1 MSNFA
6 TEVVNKIEEIKVSTS
21 KGTPLT
27 QEDLEVLFLASLLE
41 EEGHG
46 NS

>member
-6 TEVVNKIEEIKVSTS
+6 TEVVAKIEEIKKSTQA
-21 KGTPLT
+21 GTALT
-27 QEDLEVLFLASLLE
+27 QDDLEVLFLASLLE

>member
-6 TEVVNKIEEIKVSTS
+6 NEVVSKIEEIKTRS
-21 KGTPLT
+21 KEGKALSPD
-27 QEDLEVLFLASLLE
+27 DLEVLFLASLLE
-41 EEGHG
+41 EEGNG

>member
-6 TEVVNKIEEIKVSTS
+6 TEVVKKIEEIKVSTAS
-21 KGTPLT
+21 GSSLS

>member
-6 TEVVNKIEEIKVSTS
+6 TEVVARIEEIKANTN
-21 KGTPLT
+21 KGSALT

>member
-6 TEVVNKIEEIKVSTS
+6 TEVVVKIEEIKASTS
-21 KGTPLT
+21 KGNALT